1 MAEEP
6 REGSGRGRARSGRIV
21 PGTGHARSEGKAI
34 AFRDLREFLEALERR
49 GELRRI
55 REPVDTFLEMSAI
68 ADRAVK
74 SGGPALLFER
84 PHPGRLRE
92 AGVWKG
98 ETGLLP
104 AAAAS
109 GIPVAM
115 SLFGTERR
123 MCLALG
129 VDDLSDAAARV
140 RDLIELMKGP
150 GPGGGSLLSKL
161 SLLPKLQE
169 LAGIAPKVVRSGPA
183 QEVVATGDEVDLFQ
197 LPVITAWPKDA
208 GPFITLAMV
217 VTKDP
222 ETGARNVGVYRM
234 QVLDRRTT
242 AMHWQLHHGGA
253 AIFRKAQ
260 ARGERLEVAAVLG
273 GDPASIYAATAP
285 LPDGMDEFLFAGLLR
300 GQAVELVRART
311 VDLEVPAHAEI
322 VLEGYVDPSEPFVEE
337 GPYGDH
343 TGFYSLADRYPAFHV
358 TAITRRRSP
367 IYPTT
372 IVGRPPM
379 EDYQFGHA
387 TERIFLPL
395 LQAVQ
400 NEIVDYHMPPEGV
413 FNNLVFVAIE
423 KRYPGQAYKVAAGL
437 WGLGQMS
444 LQKVIVVVD
453 ADVNVHDPAEAWWA
467 ALNHID
473 PARDVHFFPGPADV
487 LDHASRAHGFGTK
500 MVIDGTRKL
509 PEEGH
514 GRPWPERID
523 MDPAVLRTV
532 AERWRE
538 LGLA

>member
-1 MAEEP
+1 M
-6 REGSGRGRARSGRIV
+6 
-21 PGTGHARSEGKAI
+21 
-34 AFRDLREFLEALERR
+34 AFRDLREYIAALEQR

-84 PHPGRLRE
+84 PEPGRLRQ
-92 AGVWKG
+92 AGVWTRP
-98 ETGLLP
+98 TGLLP
-104 AAAAS
+104 GPGAA
-109 GIPVAM
+109 GVPVAM
-115 SLFGTERR
+115 NLFGTERR

-129 VDDLSDAAARV
+129 VERLEAAAARV

-150 GPGGGSLLSKL
+150 GPSGGGLLSKL

-169 LAGIAPKVVRSGPA
+169 LAGIAPKVVRSGPV
-183 QEVVATGDEVDLFQ
+183 QEVVEEGAAVDLLR
-197 LPVITAWPKDA
+197 LPVITAWPGDA
-208 GPFITLAMV
+208 GPFITLAAV

-222 ETGARNVGVYRM
+222 ETGARNAGIYRM
-234 QVLDRRTT
+234 QVLDGRTT

-253 AIFRKAQ
+253 AVFRKAQ
-260 ARGERLEVAAVLG
+260 ALGRRLEAAAVLG
-273 GDPASIYAATAP
+273 GDPVSIYAASAP
-285 LPDGMDEFLFAGLLR
+285 LPDGLDEFLFAGLLR
-300 GQAVELVRART
+300 GQAVELVRCCT

-322 VLEGYVDPSEPFVEE
+322 VLEGYVDPAEPLVEE

-358 TAITRRRSP
+358 TAVTRRRSP

-395 LQAVQ
+395 VQAVQ
-400 NEIVDYHMPPEGV
+400 SEIVDYHMPPEGV
-413 FNNLVFVAIE
+413 FNNLLFVAIE

-453 ADVNVHDPAEAWWA
+453 ADVDVHNPAEAWWA

-473 PARDVHFFPGPADV
+473 PERDVRFFPGPADV
-487 LDHASRAHGFGTK
+487 LDHASRAPGFGTK

-514 GRPWPERID
+514 ARPWPERIV
-523 MDPAVLRTV
+523 MDPAVARAV